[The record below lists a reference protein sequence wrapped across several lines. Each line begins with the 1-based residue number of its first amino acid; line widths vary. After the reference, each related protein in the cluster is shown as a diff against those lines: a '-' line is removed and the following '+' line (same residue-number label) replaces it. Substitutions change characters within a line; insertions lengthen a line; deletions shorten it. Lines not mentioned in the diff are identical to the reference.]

1 MHIKKKVNIKYLNE
15 NSGEKYAFLL
25 WKINVMQKPGNYN
38 FLFIFF
44 KNHPCVCLPGV
55 LVTLKDS
62 VEKTA
67 FSPRRE
73 TYTLTPR

>member
-1 MHIKKKVNIKYLNE
+1 MHYLNE
-15 NSGEKYAFLL
+15 NLGGKCAFLL
-25 WKINVMQKPGNYN
+25 WKIN
-38 FLFIFF
+38 FLFIFL
-44 KNHPCVCLPGV
+44 KKHPGVCLPGV